1 MYMIRFT
8 SQFALFSAASII
20 MDTHPIYGCLE
31 LGLSLQKKLSFL
43 SSTCFLALE
52 NIELLC

>member
-1 MYMIRFT
+1 MYMIKFT